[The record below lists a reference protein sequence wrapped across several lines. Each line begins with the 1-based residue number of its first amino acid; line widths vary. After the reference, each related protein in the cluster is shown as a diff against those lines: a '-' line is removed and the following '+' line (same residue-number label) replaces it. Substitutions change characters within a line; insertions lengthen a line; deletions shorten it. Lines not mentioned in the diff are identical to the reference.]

1 MYTLG
6 EAARASGKSKS
17 TIAKAIKSGRV
28 SAARSLDGSYE
39 IDPAELHRV
48 YPVTGAPNGAGAR
61 SDTGASD
68 GAADRGVWGELDKW
82 RTLAVESDRLI
93 ADQAEAIRDLRRRL
107 DDSEAERR
115 RVQERLTGLLTH
127 RQAGSV
133 PATASAP
140 RRLWWRRWLR

>member
-28 SAARSLDGSYE
+28 SAVRSLDGSYE

-48 YPVTGAPNGAGAR
+48 YPVTGAPNGVGAR
-61 SDTGASD
+61 FDTGESD
-68 GAADRGVWGELDKW
+68 GAADRDVWGELDKW
-82 RTLAVESDRLI
+82 HTLAGERDRLI

-133 PATASAP
+133 PASIPTP
-140 RRLWWRRWLR
+140 RLPWWRRWLR